1 MKRIIIAALFAA
13 SLFGVANA
21 QTAPA
26 TSTVK
31 KTAKTTMQKT
41 VVTAPKTVTANP
53 TVKTTE
59 TKTVTAKSGLKK
71 DGTPDMRMKENKVT
85 KTTTTMT
92 AGPKKKDGTA
102 DMRYKANKV
111 KK

>member
-1 MKRIIIAALFAA
+1 MKRIIIAALFVA
-13 SLFGVANA
+13 SMFGVANA

-31 KTAKTTMQKT
+31 KTTKTTKQKT
-41 VVTAPKTVTANP
+41 AVTAPTTITTTPA
-53 TVKTTE
+53 VKTQE
-59 TKTVTAKSGLKK
+59 TKTVTAKSGVKK

-85 KTTTTMT
+85 KTSTMT